1 MPFTLAETML
11 FGVDYQVRQI
21 TIEVPVAV
29 CLAAPLVSVTIRQY
43 QSTSLCFSGHNATGT
58 KKPREYL
65 GLTGDLKLTT

>member
-29 CLAAPLVSVTIRQY
+29 CLAAPLV
-43 QSTSLCFSGHNATGT
+43 
-58 KKPREYL
+58 
-65 GLTGDLKLTT
+65 